1 MNTDPKNTKPN
12 GGFDFGAFPSPETVD
27 FDESLILTQ
36 SVDTSGSS
44 GVRLYKLEDS
54 LFAFTSFSRD
64 PHSATGWSEVLLA
77 KGMLTFIPPSFD
89 LDSLSQSVDDAG
101 LSFEHGKL
109 SELISNYKTQC
120 ISVLESAV
128 LDTNS
133 RHGAVFRG
141 FTVYVEDFSW
151 PSSFLSSIDTPKS
164 EQLISL
170 LPILLR
176 SRIGLDEDSWIQMR
190 GHYMVHLQFEKESP

>member
-12 GGFDFGAFPSPETVD
+12 GGFNFDSFPSPEIVD

-36 SVDTSGSS
+36 TVDTSGSS

-64 PHSATGWSEVLLA
+64 PHSATGWSELLLA
-77 KGMLTFIPPSFD
+77 KGMLTLIPPSFD
-89 LDSLSQSVDDAG
+89 LDALSQSIDDAE
-101 LSFEHGKL
+101 LSLENEKL
-109 SELISNYKTQC
+109 SELILNYKTQC
-120 ISVLESAV
+120 ISVLESAI
-128 LDTNS
+128 LDVNS
-133 RHGAVFRG
+133 KHGAVFRG
-141 FTVYVEDFSW
+141 FTVYVEDLSW
-151 PSSFLSSIDTPKS
+151 PSSFISSMGSQQS

-176 SRIGLDEDSWIQMR
+176 SRVGLDEDSWIQMR
-190 GHYMVHLQFEKESP
+190 GHYMVHLQFEKESS